1 MSIPNC
7 AYGQECTFPKWN
19 ETAPPIDCCVAIYN
33 TCDMA
38 LDAFVKSTSSFDKES
53 WWINSL
59 ILLSCL
65 GSMCLYFIIKADEKL

>member
-7 AYGQECTFPKWN
+7 AYGQECTFPTWDKN
-19 ETAPPIDCCVAIYN
+19 STPIDCCAAINN
-33 TCDMA
+33 TCGMA
-38 LDAFVKSTSSFDKES
+38 LDTFAKSTSSFDIES

-59 ILLSCL
+59 ILVSFL